1 MGSLA
6 QGTVDPGFEAVVDA
20 FEANFAERNEIGAA
34 CAVYVDGRKVVDVWG
49 GLADAEAGEP
59 WTDHTLVLVFSSTKG
74 AAAVCANLLAQRGQL
89 DMDAP
94 VATYWPEF
102 AAEGKGDI
110 TVRQLLSHQAGLPVI
125 DDVLTFEDVL
135 AWDPVVEALA
145 RQKPVWEP
153 GTAHGYHATTF
164 GWLVG
169 ELIRRVDGRSIGR
182 FFADEVAAPLGLHF
196 TIGTPPD
203 THDRVARL
211 HGQGHGSGSEDS
223 GGASTEGLDP
233 AIRALAE
240 EFMGPDTLTGRAM
253 STPNGVLAE
262 GRGYNRPEL
271 WEAEIPASNGITD
284 ARSLARMYA
293 SLVSE
298 VDGVRTLSDEQVAA
312 AATRQIRGRDQ
323 ILHIKSRFGLG
334 FMLSSVFAPYGG
346 EASFGHAGMGGSVG
360 FADPE
365 HRIGFGYV
373 MNRLDMNFNGD
384 DRTRGLIKA
393 TYEAIGVEP
402 AYV

>member
-1 MGSLA
+1 VFEPG
-6 QGTVDPGFEAVVDA
+6 GVVEPGFEGVVDA
-20 FEANFAERNEIGAA
+20 FEANFAERDEIGAA
-34 CAVYVDGRKVVDVWG
+34 CAVYVEGRKVVDLWG
-49 GLADAEAGEP
+49 GLADAQTDRP
-59 WTDHTLVLVFSSTKG
+59 WTEDTLVLVFSTTKG
-74 AAAVCANLLAQRGQL
+74 AAAVCANLLAQRGDL
-89 DMDAP
+89 DLDATI
-94 VATYWPEF
+94 AGYWPEF

-110 TVRQLLSHQAGLPVI
+110 TVRQLLSHQTGVVVI
-125 DDVLTFEDVL
+125 DEELTFDDVV
-135 AWDPVVEALA
+135 AWTPVADALA
-145 RQKPVWEP
+145 RQKPRWAP

-169 ELIRRVDGRSIGR
+169 ELVRRVDGRSIGE

-203 THDRVARL
+203 MHARVARL
-211 HGQGHGSGSEDS
+211 HGQGHGGSDEE
-223 GGASTEGLDP
+223 GATSTEGLDP
-233 AIRALAE
+233 AIRELAE
-240 EFMGPDTLTGRAM
+240 QFMGPDTLTGQAM
-253 STPNGVLAE
+253 STPGGVLAQD
-262 GRGYNRPEL
+262 GGYNRPAL

-293 SLVSE
+293 ALVGE
-298 VDGVRTLSDEQVAA
+298 VDGVRILDEQQVAA

-334 FMLSSVFAPYGG
+334 FMLSSVFAPYGS

-402 AYV
+402 TYV